1 MTTDPRLD
9 ETRAGAAVEIT
20 DVTKT
25 YGRGDTA
32 LLALDGVSL
41 SVAPGE
47 FVCLIGASGCGK
59 STLLSL
65 VAGLDAPTSGEVN
78 TGGQKV
84 ALMFQ
89 ERLSSPG

>member
-25 YGRGDTA
+25 FGRGDTA

-41 SVAPGE
+41 SVAPG
-47 FVCLIGASGCGK
+47 
-59 STLLSL
+59 
-65 VAGLDAPTSGEVN
+65 N
-78 TGGQKV
+78 
-84 ALMFQ
+84 
-89 ERLSSPG
+89 SSA